1 MYHGAGHREWLKE
14 PYKNTVIHVKG
25 KNSLNLLQKNIET

>member
-14 PYKNTVIHVKG
+14 PYKNTVIHVKR